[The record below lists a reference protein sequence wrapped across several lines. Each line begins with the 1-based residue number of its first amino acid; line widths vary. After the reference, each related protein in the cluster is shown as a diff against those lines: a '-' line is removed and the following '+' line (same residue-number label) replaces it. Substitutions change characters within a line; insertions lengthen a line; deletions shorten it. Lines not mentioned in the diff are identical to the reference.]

1 MLEQRLAATA
11 RELTRAQWHERV
23 AAAAPLLPF
32 ADPDWLALGLRADPE
47 LRFAPLSLEFD
58 AGELLL
64 PLCRS
69 ATTAQ
74 LGCFGYGT
82 ICTGPGWRAPRLPDF
97 RDLGEAVAARTGLR
111 GLATL
116 LPPAAVLP
124 DLDAMVAHWPTG
136 PGPTTYLLDLAGG
149 AGRVWTAARGR
160 VRTAV
165 RRAGQLGLRVQSG
178 AGDATAVGATSRS
191 LVELHRQTMARHD
204 RDTPYRE
211 GDLAFLAAEP
221 DTGPVTVLVHD
232 ADGPQAACVMAVGGG
247 VAYHIMQLTSDR
259 GRASNAGV
267 LALWT
272 AISRLAERGVTLL
285 DLGSASEPGQER
297 FKAGWGAVPAAARLV
312 RWELPS

>member
-1 MLEQRLAATA
+1 MLDHRLAPAT
-11 RELTRAQWHERV
+11 RELTGAQWHERV
-23 AAAAPLLPF
+23 AMAAPLLPF
-32 ADPDWLALGLRADPE
+32 ADPDWLTLGLRAAPE

-58 AGELLL
+58 VGELLL

-82 ICTGPGWRAPRLPDF
+82 ICTGPGWRSTRLPDF
-97 RDLGEAVAARTGLR
+97 RELGEAVHAQAGSR
-111 GLATL
+111 GLSTL
-116 LPPAAVLP
+116 LPPTAVLP
-124 DLDAMVAHWPTG
+124 ALDAMVAHWPTV

-149 AGRVWTAARGR
+149 ASRVWTAARGS

-165 RRAGQLGLRVQSG
+165 RRAAQLGLRVHPKP
-178 AGDATAVGATSRS
+178 GDAAAVRATCRS

-204 RDTPYRE
+204 RATPYQE
-211 GDLAFLAAEP
+211 DDLAFLAAEP
-221 DTGPVTVLVHD
+221 DTGSVTVVVYD
-232 ADGPQAACVMAVGGG
+232 AAGSQAASVMAVSGG

-285 DLGSASEPGQER
+285 DLGSATEPGQER
-297 FKAGWGAVPAAARLV
+297 FKARWGAVPAAARLV
-312 RWELPS
+312 RWGI